1 MSEKK
6 EKFVSSQI
14 WILGNSDFPTDAGRW
29 VIAPKGEVVN
39 KITSGA
45 DCENITALAACNAS
59 GKAIDQVVIF
69 IAKTFESSWKGKSSL
84 PTQCTECMIMFG

>member
-1 MSEKK
+1 M
-6 EKFVSSQI
+6 
-14 WILGNSDFPTDAGRW
+14 
-29 VIAPKGEVVN
+29 IAPKGEVVN

-84 PTQCTECMIMFG
+84 PTQCTKCMIMFGQIRKCFIDGLKNFAVKLPRDRH